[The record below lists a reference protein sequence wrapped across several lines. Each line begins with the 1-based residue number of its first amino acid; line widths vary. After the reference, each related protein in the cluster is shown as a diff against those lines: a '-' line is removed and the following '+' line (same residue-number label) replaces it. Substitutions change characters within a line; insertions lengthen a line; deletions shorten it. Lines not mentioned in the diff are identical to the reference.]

1 MPEEFFVDDKNS
13 CFKEAVCVNA
23 SRIYDSC
30 SDKDCLE
37 DLRVFFTDESQVVID
52 NATSVKCKDVEILNV
67 SVDVESIP
75 FNKGYY
81 AVDLTYYFL
90 IKVDVYN
97 SPSCAP
103 IRLDGVATFT
113 KKVILFGSEGRVNH
127 FTSDGLNSC
136 PNTDECC
143 PRAVVQVADP
153 ICLGIKLSEHHDNC
167 SCNKNCG
174 CHNSC
179 CCCECIPAHIC
190 CRFEGNFGNCKPK
203 KMITVSLGVFSI
215 VHLERCVSM
224 LIPAYDFCI
233 PNKECCEGA
242 HYPGCDD
249 PCELFKK
256 IKFPVDEFFPPKAEC

>member
-1 MPEEFFVDDKNS
+1 MPEEFFVEDNNS

-67 SVDVESIP
+67 TVDVESIP

-81 AVDLTYYFL
+81 TVDLTYYFL
-90 IKVDVYN
+90 VKVDVYS
-97 SPSCAP
+97 SPSCSP
-103 IRLDGVATFT
+103 IRLDGVASFT
-113 KKVILFGSEGRVNH
+113 KKAILFGSEGRINQ
-127 FTSDGLNSC
+127 FTSDGLSGCQNG
-136 PNTDECC
+136 DDCC

-153 ICLGIKLSEHHDNC
+153 ICLGVKLLEYRDGCHHD
-167 SCNKNCG
+167 
-174 CHNSC
+174 C
-179 CCCECIPAHIC
+179 CCDCIPAHIC
-190 CRFEGNFGNCKPK
+190 CRFEGTFSNCKPK
-203 KMITVSLGVFSI
+203 KMITVSLGIFSI

-233 PNKECCEGA
+233 PSKECCDGGNT
-242 HYPGCDD
+242 PSDD

-256 IKFPVDEFFPPKAEC
+256 IKFPVDEFFPPKSDC